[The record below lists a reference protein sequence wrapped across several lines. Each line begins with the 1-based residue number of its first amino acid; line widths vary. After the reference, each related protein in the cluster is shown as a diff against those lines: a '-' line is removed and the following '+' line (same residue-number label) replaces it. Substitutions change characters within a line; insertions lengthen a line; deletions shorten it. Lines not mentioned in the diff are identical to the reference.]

1 VPTAEAYPDPR
12 TASRIEGNLN
22 FSWAKEIPR
31 DNTLIAGDWWQPG
44 TKDAVVSLAE
54 SWAEPLRVKV
64 GDRIGVRV
72 GSETIEA
79 KIANLRR
86 VQWESFNPNFFV
98 LFPPGVFEDAPH
110 SLLSSARLE
119 EEQQDVL
126 VELSRQFPTV
136 NIIDIG
142 AILRQVRR
150 LMEIVGAALNLVFG
164 FTLAAGAAV
173 LFAVMQSSHDARLR
187 EAAMLKVL
195 GCDRSRLT
203 RALNTEFVVIGIVAG
218 VIAAG
223 AATLTGWLLATRVL
237 ELEYVPQLS
246 VIAISILVSI
256 VLVWSVSRSGVRKA
270 LQAPPQATL
279 RSP

>member
-1 VPTAEAYPDPR
+1 
-12 TASRIEGNLN
+12 
-22 FSWAKEIPR
+22 
-31 DNTLIAGDWWQPG
+31 
-44 TKDAVVSLAE
+44 
-54 SWAEPLRVKV
+54 
-64 GDRIGVRV
+64 
-72 GSETIEA
+72 
-79 KIANLRR
+79 
-86 VQWESFNPNFFV
+86 
-98 LFPPGVFEDAPH
+98 
-110 SLLSSARLE
+110 
-119 EEQQDVL
+119 
-126 VELSRQFPTV
+126 
-136 NIIDIG
+136 
-142 AILRQVRR
+142 
-150 LMEIVGAALNLVFG
+150 
-164 FTLAAGAAV
+164 
-173 LFAVMQSSHDARLR
+173 
-187 EAAMLKVL
+187 MLKVL